1 MITHHTGHSVGMSEE
16 KTREKTFKAARAA
29 NCLENL
35 SNREKLDPKHKHVE
49 LPPAL
54 SDAEAQQVA
63 EIIHKE
69 EQDDTEDMD
78 EDLQDHTL
86 AAAPSKGGG
95 TIVWELL
102 QKGLK
107 KAMGATRDQ
116 LEFTI
121 KIRSMFDAFDR
132 SGDGDLSG
140 QELRKALREMGV
152 HVSKREMKS
161 LMMRFDQNHDG
172 QIDHAEFEVVVVVV
186 VRLNFE
192 FGIAKRV

>member
-1 MITHHTGHSVGMSEE
+1 MSEE
-16 KTREKTFKAARAA
+16 KTREKSFNTAWAAES
-29 NCLENL
+29 LVNL
-35 SNREKLDPKHKHVE
+35 SQREKLDPKHKHVE

-54 SDAEAQQVA
+54 SDAETQQVA
-63 EIIHKE
+63 EIIHE
-69 EQDDTEDMD
+69 DDAEHMD

-86 AAAPSKGGG
+86 AAASGKGGG
-95 TIVWELL
+95 TVVWELL

-161 LMMRFDQNHDG
+161 LMLRFDQNHDG
-172 QIDHAEFEVVVVVV
+172 QIDHSEFEVVVVVDV

-192 FGIAKRV
+192 FGIAKCV